1 MPVTLTM
8 ALAVMAMVITSG
20 WSHTEAHAQTRSP
33 ARSRPAPSS
42 TAALEQAV
50 LQQVNAY
57 RARQHLPTLRWEER
71 LAQQA
76 RQHSQTMLNSGLS
89 HTGFEQRQAAIG
101 RVLPWSS
108 AAENVAYSQGMLDP
122 ATQAVQGWLNSPGH
136 RRNLEGPFTLTGIG
150 AARNPRGEVTFTQIF
165 LRPR

>member
-1 MPVTLTM
+1 MPFALTM

-20 WSHTEAHAQTRSP
+20 WSHAEARAQTRP
-33 ARSRPAPSS
+33 PVRSRQAPSS

-50 LQQVNAY
+50 FQQVNAH

-89 HTGFEQRQAAIG
+89 HAGFERRLAAIG
-101 RVLPWSS
+101 LPWSS
-108 AAENVAYSQGMLDP
+108 AAENVAYSHGGPDH
-122 ATQAVQGWLNSPGH
+122 ATQAVQDWLSNPGH
-136 RRNLEGPFTLTGIG
+136 RRNLEGPFSLTGIG
-150 AARNPRGEVTFTQIF
+150 VARNARREVAFTQIF